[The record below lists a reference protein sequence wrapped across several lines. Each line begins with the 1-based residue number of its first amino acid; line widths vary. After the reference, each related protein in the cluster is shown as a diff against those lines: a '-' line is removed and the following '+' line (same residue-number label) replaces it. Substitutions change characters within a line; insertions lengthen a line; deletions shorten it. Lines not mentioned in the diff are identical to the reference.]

1 MKKRAR
7 RAITLIEMI
16 IVMILIAMITG
27 AVAYNYR
34 ESLNEGRA
42 FKTKELMSRLDTI
55 IAIYLAENP
64 EQAANIE
71 SSWQNIILRSSLL
84 KNPKESL
91 KDGWGQPFKLEQR
104 RGDGGQIEYVV
115 VSEEYERYRKKK
127 GK

>member
-55 IAIYLAENP
+55 LAIYLAENP
-64 EQAANIE
+64 EQTATIQNN
-71 SSWQNIILRSSLL
+71 WQSIIVKSSLL
-84 KNPKESL
+84 KNPKDAL
-91 KDGWGQPFKLEQR
+91 KDGWGQPFKLEQKT
-104 RGDGGQIEYVV
+104 GESGQTEYAVT
-115 VSEEYERYRKKK
+115 SEEYERYRKKK